1 MARRPRF
8 VPKKRGERRGRR
20 ATVPPP
26 MKIATWNVNSVR
38 ARKQRLLDWLKS
50 AQPDVLCLQELK
62 CTEADFP
69 FEAVREAGY
78 HAAVHG
84 QKTYNGVAIL
94 ARSEPQD
101 VVHGLSD
108 DVEDAHARVI
118 AATVDGVRVLSVYAP
133 NGQSPDAPAFQ
144 YKLLFYARL
153 RRYLEARHR
162 PDEKLLLLGD
172 WNVAPDPI
180 DVYDPAAWEGQTLF
194 TLDERRVFRE
204 LLAFGLE
211 DTFRRLYPDVQK
223 FSWWDY
229 RMLAF
234 PKNKGVR
241 IDHILASAPMMAPLR
256 VSRSTSTSRQR
267 AISGALAR
275 MWSMRT
281 PLFLGNAS
289 MR

>member
-1 MARRPRF
+1 
-8 VPKKRGERRGRR
+8 
-20 ATVPPP
+20 

-38 ARKQRLLDWLKS
+38 ARQGRLVDWLKS
-50 AQPDVLCLQELK
+50 AQPDVVCLQELK

-94 ARSEPQD
+94 ARSAPQD

-108 DVEDAHARVI
+108 GVDDTHARVI

-133 NGQSPDAPAFQ
+133 NGQSPDSPAFQ
-144 YKLLFYARL
+144 YKLQFYERL
-153 RRYLEARHR
+153 RRYLDTRHR
-162 PDEKLLLLGD
+162 PDEPLLLLGD

-194 TLDERRVFRE
+194 TLEERAAFRK
-204 LLAFGLE
+204 LCAFGLE
-211 DTFRRLYPDVQK
+211 DTFRRLYPEVQK

-241 IDHILASAPMMAPLR
+241 IDHILATAPLMAR
-256 VSRSTSTSRQR
+256 CREVDVDRETRK
-267 AISGALAR
+267 GAQPSDHAAVWAR
-275 MWSMRT
+275 
-281 PLFLGNAS
+281 FD
-289 MR
+289 